1 MLIINN
7 NNNNNKQRKNMNNFK
22 KIGMTALAASLVSTS
37 VFAGEYTVTGSAG
50 MAVEAHSGTALDE
63 AKSYTMGNQITFAGS
78 ADLENGLNV
87 AMSFVLDQGD
97 SVTGGAVTANTTS
110 PFDAHS
116 ITLGHDT
123 LGTLVFS
130 GEGGSSTASSIDTT
144 AAGDMW
150 DNFNSNGG
158 TTVSDS
164 GPGNNSFFYTA
175 PEFVEGLGINLSYKP
190 QAVESATGYG
200 LSYTGVEGLAVH
212 YAKTDI
218 NTGLSTTD
226 GDQQAWKVSY
236 TYGPVTATASNTE
249 VDIDGTGS
257 DQETASVN
265 VSYLVTPD
273 ISVSY
278 GTEDIKVPG
287 SVDANFEGISASYT
301 QGGMTVTAKRQDG
314 KDIGNATGVANQVE
328 YWGLGLS
335 FAF

>member
-1 MLIINN
+1 MLIIN

-37 VFAGEYTVTGSAG
+37 VFAGELTVSGSASLN
-50 MAVEAHSGTALDE
+50 VEAHSGTALNE
-63 AKSYTMGNQITFAGS
+63 AKAYTMGNQITFSGS
-78 ADLENGLNV
+78 TDLENGLNV
-87 AMSFVLDQGD
+87 AMSYVLDQGD
-97 SVTGGAVTANTTS
+97 DVASGAVVAS
-110 PFDAHS
+110 AKGPFDGHS
-116 ITLGHDT
+116 ITLTHDT
-123 LGTLVFS
+123 LGTIKFS

-158 TTVSDS
+158 TTVTDS
-164 GPGNNSFFYTA
+164 GPGDNSFFYTA
-175 PEFVEGLGINLSYKP
+175 PEIVEGLGINLSYKP
-190 QAVESATGYG
+190 QAIESATGYG
-200 LSYTGVEGLAVH
+200 LSYTGVEGLSVS
-212 YAKTDI
+212 YAQTEI
-218 NTGLSTTD
+218 NTGTASTD

-249 VDIDGTGS
+249 VDIDGTAS
-257 DQETASVN
+257 DQETASMA

-273 ISVSY
+273 ISVTY

-287 SVDANFEGISASYT
+287 SVDANFEGIKASYT
-301 QGGMTVTAKRQDG
+301 QGGMTVSANRQDG